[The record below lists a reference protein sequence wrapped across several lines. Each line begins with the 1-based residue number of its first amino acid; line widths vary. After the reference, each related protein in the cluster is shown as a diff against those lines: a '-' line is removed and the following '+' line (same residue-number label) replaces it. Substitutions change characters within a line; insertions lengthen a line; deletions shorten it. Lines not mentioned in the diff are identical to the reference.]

1 MVHVALPAIYFQV
14 NIKKLRPCPV
24 HTYLFYI
31 NFVILPHMK
40 KPSIHLIAFFQ
51 AMGVTAYV
59 ALIIT
64 ILNQLT
70 MIFASIGE
78 RIPFL
83 GPLIILL
90 LFVLSAAIT
99 GSIVLGYP
107 LMLFLEKRKND
118 ALILFCETIGF
129 LIGITFLVIT
139 GIVLSSLA

>member
-1 MVHVALPAIYFQV
+1 
-14 NIKKLRPCPV
+14 
-24 HTYLFYI
+24 
-31 NFVILPHMK
+31 MK